1 MIVNQRIT
9 IIRTTRLVRENSV
22 NEEIRWL
29 CNSLGLFS
37 LRDKDSSCYRV
48 FIELL
53 KNSKAHKPLSS
64 DEIAYSLSLSRGTV
78 MHHMNRLMDT
88 GLVITDRNKYML
100 RVENLEVL
108 VNELERDVSRAFQ
121 DIKAIAKKIDRELG
135 L

>member
-1 MIVNQRIT
+1 MIISQRIT
-9 IIRTTRLVRENSV
+9 IIRTTGLVREDNV

-29 CNSLGLFS
+29 CNSLGLFTI
-37 LRDKDSSCYRV
+37 RDKDSSCYRV

-53 KNSKAHKPLSS
+53 KSSKAHKPLSS
-64 DEIAYSLSLSRGTV
+64 DEIAYSLGLSRGTV

-88 GLVITDRNKYML
+88 GIVITDRSKYML

-108 VNELERDVSRAFQ
+108 VNELERDINRAFQ
-121 DIKAIAKKIDRELG
+121 DIKSIAKRIDREMG

>member
-1 MIVNQRIT
+1 MAVFQRI
-9 IIRTTRLVRENSV
+9 IIVRASRVTKSAGV
-22 NEEIRWL
+22 NDEIMWL
-29 CNSLGLFS
+29 GNSLGLFS

-53 KNSKAHKPLSS
+53 KSSKAHKPLSS
-64 DEIAYSLSLSRGTV
+64 DEIAYSLGLSRGTV

-88 GLVITDRNKYML
+88 GIVITDRSKYML

-108 VNELERDVSRAFQ
+108 VNELERDINRAFQ
-121 DIKAIAKKIDRELG
+121 DIKSIAKRIDREMG